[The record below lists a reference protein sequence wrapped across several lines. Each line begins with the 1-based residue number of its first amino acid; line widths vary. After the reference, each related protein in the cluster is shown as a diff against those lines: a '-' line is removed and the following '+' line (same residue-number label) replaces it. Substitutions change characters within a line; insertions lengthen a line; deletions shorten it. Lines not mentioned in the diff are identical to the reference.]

1 MSEGIVT
8 CTEKTD
14 CIIFD
19 DTALIQML
27 PVLSETVKVI
37 SVAIVE
43 QFRGY
48 ILKTSCIYQ
57 FISQILIVFNMY
69 KEKSLNTLA

>member
-8 CTEKTD
+8 CTEKTH

-19 DTALIQML
+19 EKALIQML

-48 ILKTSCIYQ
+48 IVNASYIY
-57 FISQILIVFNMY
+57 
-69 KEKSLNTLA
+69 

>member
-19 DTALIQML
+19 DTTLIQML

-48 ILKTSCIYQ
+48 ILKASCIY
-57 FISQILIVFNMY
+57 
-69 KEKSLNTLA
+69 

>member
-27 PVLSETVKVI
+27 PVLSETVKAI

-48 ILKTSCIYQ
+48 ILKASCIY
-57 FISQILIVFNMY
+57 
-69 KEKSLNTLA
+69 